1 MKRKVVISTKFKR
14 DLEIARK
21 SKTFKVEVFEE
32 VLEKLI
38 SDIPLDEKFKDH
50 WLQGKMKKY
59 RDCHIHPDWVL
70 IYAKTDLNELKILE
84 LVRLGSHS
92 NVLR

>member
-21 SKTFKVEVFEE
+21 SRTFKVEVFEE

-38 SDIPLDEKFKDH
+38 LDMPLDVKFKDH
-50 WLQGKMKKY
+50 QLRGRLKKY
-59 RDCHIHPDWVL
+59 RDCHIHSDWILV
-70 IYAKTDLNELKILE
+70 YSKVDENELKILE
-84 LVRLGSHS
+84 LIRLGSHS
-92 NVLR
+92 NLF

>member
-50 WLQGKMKKY
+50 LLQGKMKKY
-59 RDCHIHPDWVL
+59 RDCHIHPDWIL
-70 IYAKTDLNELKILE
+70 IYSKMDDNEIKILE
-84 LVRLGSHS
+84 LIRLGSHS
-92 NVLR
+92 NLF